1 MNWLKK
7 LFLNRNFILVMAVI
21 LGLAVGDWAV
31 YLKKITFY
39 VLAVVMTFSTTGIS
53 TRSLFPVKK
62 IIKPFFTG
70 ILLNYFVFGT
80 VCITAAWFLMP
91 DKELFYGFVVI
102 AATPPGVAIIPFSGI
117 LKGDMNYSILGVL
130 GAFLASVILAPLM
143 VGIFAGSDNVNT
155 LHLFF
160 LMLWLIIIPML
171 VSRLLLYKKIFP
183 VVTRIRGKV
192 VDWGFAI
199 IIYTAVGLNRD
210 VFFSDFRILLLS
222 SLVLFISVFLLGTVY
237 EYTAKKML
245 RNRQII
251 MSQILLATVK
261 SSGVSV
267 VMALS
272 LFGTTAAIPSAI
284 MAVFVLLYL
293 LYLSFRIEL
302 KKYK

>member
-7 LFLNRNFILVMAVI
+7 LFLNRNFILIMAVV

-53 TRSLFPVKK
+53 TRSLFPLKK
-62 IIKPFFTG
+62 IVKPFLTG

-80 VCITAAWFLMP
+80 VCITAAWLLMP

-117 LKGDMNYSILGVL
+117 LKGDLKYSIIGVL

-160 LMLWLIIIPML
+160 LMLWLIIVPML

-183 VVTRIRGKV
+183 AVSKIRGKV

-222 SLVLFISVFLLGTVY
+222 SLVLFISVFLLGTIY
-237 EYTAKKML
+237 EVTAKKIL
-245 RNRQII
+245 HNQQII
-251 MSQILLATVK
+251 MSQTLLVTVK

-302 KKYK
+302 KKRK